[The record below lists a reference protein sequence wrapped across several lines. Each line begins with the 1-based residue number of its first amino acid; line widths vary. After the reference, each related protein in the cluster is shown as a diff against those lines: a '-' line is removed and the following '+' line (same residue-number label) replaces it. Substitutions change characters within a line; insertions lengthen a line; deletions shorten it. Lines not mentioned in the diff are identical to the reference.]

1 MSTRS
6 CLFFL
11 AHFFT
16 RVVWSGSSTI
26 LWSVFKTFAV
36 SLSGTDGR
44 SIRVKKM
51 RFQKYMHSCVRF
63 INWRCGIFNQLKFI
77 SLHRSLSLLKKKF
90 RIWLRKLRVLMHSIY
105 FSINCKRFAKIII
118 INEWYLLSSLRFVT
132 VQASNN
138 TGNFN
143 LTLK

>member
-1 MSTRS
+1 
-6 CLFFL
+6 
-11 AHFFT
+11 
-16 RVVWSGSSTI
+16 
-26 LWSVFKTFAV
+26 
-36 SLSGTDGR
+36 
-44 SIRVKKM
+44 
-51 RFQKYMHSCVRF
+51 
-63 INWRCGIFNQLKFI
+63 
-77 SLHRSLSLLKKKF
+77 
-90 RIWLRKLRVLMHSIY
+90 MHSIY

>member
-1 MSTRS
+1 M
-6 CLFFL
+6 
-11 AHFFT
+11 
-16 RVVWSGSSTI
+16 
-26 LWSVFKTFAV
+26 
-36 SLSGTDGR
+36 
-44 SIRVKKM
+44 
-51 RFQKYMHSCVRF
+51 
-63 INWRCGIFNQLKFI
+63 
-77 SLHRSLSLLKKKF
+77 SLSLLKKKF